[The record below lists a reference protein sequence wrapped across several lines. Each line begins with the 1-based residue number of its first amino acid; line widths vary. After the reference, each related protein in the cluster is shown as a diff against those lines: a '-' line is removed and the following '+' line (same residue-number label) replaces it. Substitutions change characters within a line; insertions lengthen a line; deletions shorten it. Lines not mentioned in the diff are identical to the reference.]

1 MKTGAETGQM
11 INMHDDN
18 EDLPDMYKEFGIEQ
32 SWLTDFDDFNRIE
45 IKNNFNNYLTKMSG
59 EKVGLEVYF

>member
-1 MKTGAETGQM
+1 
-11 INMHDDN
+11 MHDDN